1 MFGNSTSIRKR
12 VLEVVEAKIK
22 ARQEALDAEHKRL
35 DEQCEK
41 DKFNA
46 TENAVT
52 EILAKLNL

>member
-12 VLEVVEAKIK
+12 ILEVVEAKIK
-22 ARQEALDAEHKRL
+22 ASQEALDAEHKKI

-46 TENAVT
+46 TENAVRQ
-52 EILAKLNL
+52 ILSKLNL